1 MNKIY
6 PVGYSYKKAGIIIAV
21 FLGIW
26 SAVIITCVVIMT
38 RENGVDYSA
47 ILPFLLCDVIIIAGL
62 ILSDITIGKKAKKKI
77 QYMQEMFKNECIK
90 GDIILIEERPY
101 ILGREL
107 SPEKLK
113 KTRYRAKNRAYRI
126 KVTYIDPYSSE
137 IKTAQSELYLW
148 FQFHEYD
155 FKNRK
160 MLLTIRDDY
169 ANVYVS
175 PDGDAW
181 VEPIVV
187 DNKI

>member
-6 PVGYSYKKAGIIIAV
+6 PVGYSYKKTGIIIAV

-26 SAVIITCVVIMT
+26 SVVIITYIVIMT

-47 ILPFLLCDVIIIAGL
+47 ILPFLLCDIIIIAGL
-62 ILSDITIGKKAKKKI
+62 VLSDITTGKKAKKKI
-77 QYMQEMFKNECIK
+77 QYMQDMLKNECVK

-113 KTRYRAKNRAYRI
+113 KSRYRAKDRAYRI
-126 KVTYIDPYSSE
+126 KVTYIDPYSRE
-137 IKTAQSELYLW
+137 TKTAQSELYQW
-148 FQFHEYD
+148 FQFNEYD

-181 VEPIVV
+181 VEPIAV

>member
-1 MNKIY
+1 MHRLH
-6 PVGYSYKKAGIIIAV
+6 PVGYSTGHAGTIVAV

-26 SAVIITCVVIMT
+26 SAFIVTFVVIST
-38 RENGVDYSA
+38 HENGVDYSA
-47 ILPFLLCDVIIIAGL
+47 ILPFLLCDIIIIAGL
-62 ILSDITIGKKAKKKI
+62 VLSDITTGKRAKKKI
-77 QYMQEMFKNECIK
+77 QYMQDMLKNECVK

-113 KTRYRAKNRAYRI
+113 KSRYRAKDRAYRI
-126 KVTYIDPYSSE
+126 KVTYIDPYSRE
-137 IKTAQSELYLW
+137 TKTAQSELYQW
-148 FQFHEYD
+148 FQFNEYD

-181 VEPIVV
+181 VEPIMV